1 MIKDI
6 LFQIK
11 HVISELTLNGK
22 KGIEKRLASS
32 FGHLKEDAF
41 DFDLIGKYFRNKDN
55 SKAHQVLSDKTC
67 NDLDFEDLY
76 TFLDR
81 THSKIGQQY
90 LYNKLRTIVRNQE
103 QTKLDETI
111 IDVLS
116 RDSSFRI
123 SVQKKIEKLNH
134 KDANHVIS
142 LFQDPHVKPPKW
154 FFVMKLLSFTSFI
167 SLILSVINPMFF
179 IILLGVFC
187 VNCVI
192 HFWNKNNLFQYVSSI
207 PQLINL
213 NNVAIFLYSLPLF
226 KDLNPKLPTS
236 IKLINQVKSRM
247 SLFQLEAK
255 LQGDFQII
263 FWFLF
268 EIFKTLFLIE
278 PLFLF
283 GVLRRLDSKRD
294 EIEDIFKFVGH
305 IDMLI
310 SIASLRAGIDAYCK
324 PTVISGNRIIAHKM
338 RHPLIYDCTP
348 NSITMTDKS
357 MLLTGSNMSGKTSFI
372 RAIGL
377 NVITGLTINTCFAE
391 SVSFPLLRVFSAI
404 RISDDLLND
413 KSYYFEEVL
422 TIKEML
428 VEGQNNEKN
437 LFLLDELFKGTNT
450 VERIS
455 AGKAVLS
462 SLSKNNNMVLVST
475 HDIELADLLLDTYE
489 LYHFSEIIDENKID
503 FDYKLK
509 EGKLQNRNA
518 IRILEINDYPKEI
531 IDEAL
536 EISKALDEVYI
547 VSSMD
552 KGIK

>member
-1 MIKDI
+1 MIRDI

-11 HVISELTLNGK
+11 HTFSKISFKRKDKVDVRLNN
-22 KGIEKRLASS
+22 S
-32 FGHLKEDAF
+32 FGQLKEDSF
-41 DFDLIGKYFRNKDN
+41 DFELIGKYFRNKDN

-90 LYNKLRTIVRNQE
+90 LYNKLRTIERNEE
-103 QTKLDETI
+103 QTKLDEII

-116 RDSSFRI
+116 RDSGFRI
-123 SVQKKIEKLNH
+123 SVQKKIEKLNY

-154 FFVMKLLSFTSFI
+154 FFIMKLLSFTSFI
-167 SLILSVINPMFF
+167 SLILSFINPLFF
-179 IILLGVFC
+179 IVLLGVFC

-192 HFWNKNNLFQYVSSI
+192 HFWNKNSLFQYVSSI
-207 PQLINL
+207 PQLLNL
-213 NNVAIFLYSLPLF
+213 NKVATSLYSLPLF
-226 KDLNPKLPTS
+226 KGLNTKLPTS
-236 IKLINQVKSRM
+236 IKLIDQVKSRM

-283 GVLRRLDSKRD
+283 GVLRRLDTKRD
-294 EIEDIFKFVGH
+294 DIEDVFKFVGH

-310 SIASLRAGIDAYCK
+310 SIASLRAGIDVSCK
-324 PTVISGNRIIAHKM
+324 PTVISGNGIIAHKM

-357 MLLTGSNMSGKTSFI
+357 VLLTGSNMSGKTSFI
-372 RAIGL
+372 RAVGL

-391 SVSFPLLRVFSAI
+391 FMSFPLLRVFSAI

-422 TIKEML
+422 TIKEMII
-428 VEGQNNEKN
+428 EGEKNEKN
-437 LFLLDELFKGTNT
+437 IFLLDELFKGTNT

-462 SLSKNNNMVLVST
+462 ALTKNNNIVVVST
-475 HDIELADLLLDTYE
+475 HDIELTDFLAEAYE
-489 LYHFSEIIDENKID
+489 LYHFSEIINKNIID

-509 EGKLQNRNA
+509 GGRLQNRNA
-518 IRILEINDYPKEI
+518 IRILDINDYPKEI
-531 IDEAL
+531 VNEAMAISRVLDKVYQLTKDE
-536 EISKALDEVYI
+536 
-547 VSSMD
+547 
-552 KGIK
+552 